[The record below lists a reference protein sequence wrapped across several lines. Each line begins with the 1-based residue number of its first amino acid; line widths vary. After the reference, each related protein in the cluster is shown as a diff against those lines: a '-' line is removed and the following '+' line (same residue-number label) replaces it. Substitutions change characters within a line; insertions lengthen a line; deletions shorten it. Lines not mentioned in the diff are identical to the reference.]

1 MEVSSS
7 GLALPLP
14 WHESV
19 WGDLNKTIEQGRM
32 PHALLISGPSGIGKE
47 RLATALA
54 QRLLC
59 AAEMNNYACGVCK
72 SCQLMSAGFHP
83 DLSILQPADEGKDI
97 LIGDVRKLCSTLDK
111 TAQQG
116 GWKIAIIVPGEAMN
130 ISASNALLKSLEEPQ
145 GKTLLIL
152 VAHRPSLLSAT
163 IRSRCQKKS
172 LLPPPLDTARQW
184 LSEVSGHDANVDKA
198 LEVAAGRP
206 LLALQYI
213 QSGTLQDQQ
222 ILEGVIEAVRR
233 GEQSFIDAALQC
245 SKLNTAIALEWFMNY
260 LHLAVTQD
268 AAVQSN
274 QNVYLFLDRLNH
286 MHQMIVSGSTVNQ
299 QLLWEELLMSWG
311 QVFAKR

>member
-1 MEVSSS
+1 MDGVNS

-14 WHESV
+14 WHEAV
-19 WGDLNKTIEQGRM
+19 WAGLNNAIEQGRM
-32 PHALLISGPSGIGKE
+32 PHALLISGSSGIGKQ

-59 AAEMNNYACGVCK
+59 SAQLNNHACGACK
-72 SCQLMSAGFHP
+72 SCQLLNAGFHP
-83 DLSILQPADEGKDI
+83 DLSVLEPAEEGKDI

-116 GWKIAIIVPGEAMN
+116 GWKVAIINPSEAMN

-145 GKTLLIL
+145 GKTLLVL
-152 VAHRPSLLSAT
+152 VSHRPSLLSAT
-163 IRSRCQKKS
+163 IRSRCQKIP
-172 LLPPPLDTARQW
+172 LLTPCLDAAWQW
-184 LSEVSGHDANVDKA
+184 LGDVSGQDSNVDKA

-213 QSGTLQDQQ
+213 QNGTLQEQQ
-222 ILEGVIEAVRR
+222 SFQGVIESVRR
-233 GEQSFIDAALQC
+233 SELSFVDAAQQC
-245 SKLNTAIALEWFMNY
+245 SKLNPAIALEWFMTY

-268 AAVQSN
+268 VAVQSN

-311 QVFAKR
+311 QVFSKR

>member
-1 MEVSSS
+1 MDGVNS

-14 WHESV
+14 WHEAV
-19 WGDLNKTIEQGRM
+19 WADLNKAIDQGRM
-32 PHALLISGPSGIGKE
+32 PHALMISGPSGIGKQ

-59 AAEMNNYACGVCK
+59 SAEMNNYACGGCK
-72 SCQLMSAGFHP
+72 SCQLLSAGFHP
-83 DLSILQPADEGKDI
+83 DLSVLEPAEEGKDI

-116 GWKIAIIVPGEAMN
+116 GWKVAIITPGEAMN

-145 GKTLLIL
+145 GKTLLVL
-152 VAHRPSLLSAT
+152 VSHRPSLLSAT
-163 IRSRCQKKS
+163 IRSRCQKMS
-172 LLPPPLDTARQW
+172 LLTPVLDAARQW
-184 LSEVSGHDANVDKA
+184 LGEVSGQDSNVDKA

-222 ILEGVIEAVRR
+222 SFQGVIEAVRR
-233 GEQSFIDAALQC
+233 SELSFVDAAQQC
-245 SKLNTAIALEWFMNY
+245 SKLNPAIALEWFMTY
-260 LHLAVTQD
+260 LHLAITQD

-311 QVFAKR
+311 QVFSKR